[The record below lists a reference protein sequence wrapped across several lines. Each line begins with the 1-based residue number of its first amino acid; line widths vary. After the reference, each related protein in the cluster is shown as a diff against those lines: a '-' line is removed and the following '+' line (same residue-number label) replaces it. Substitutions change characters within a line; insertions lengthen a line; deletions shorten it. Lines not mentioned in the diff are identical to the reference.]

1 MHNKS
6 FVIAPL
12 LFLFALSMIAQD
24 VRHYQNIS
32 DTASNNFLKL
42 EALDSVLSKTFRK
55 DTKTFIKYSQVYINL
70 AKEMDSIEDAAR
82 KAMNLQQP
90 LTNNNDPEKSIV
102 IINGVLAHKYK
113 IKDSFL
119 LGGLYLKKG
128 LARSKIDF
136 KKAVE
141 DYTLALEN
149 FSKKDSIHIADALL
163 LRGHARSSLGEF
175 VSARKD
181 FNDAYIIYEALK
193 DYPYMLRAQ
202 QGKITMFSING
213 FYELARKER
222 SELIDKLKA
231 LDLKEFLSTEYFNQ
245 ALDYQKT
252 GDSTLR
258 LQFLLNAKENLND
271 TLNTKLFI
279 NIHSKLSEYYSEH
292 KDLIKAKQE
301 ILHINPY
308 YEKVLGDPSSEL
320 NFNSAHATFLIA
332 IGDYENSLYFANKKL
347 ENAEKLG
354 LDDEVMDSHLMLSG
368 IHKNLGNYKKSL
380 DNKDLYTVLRDSLYN
395 RSNANSLAYYQTL
408 FDMQKKEKELVEKNT
423 NIKLLEKDTQTF
435 KKVMFFISL
444 AIMLAFGIIL
454 LSRNRQNLKSKK
466 NLQEGFSQK
475 LLVSQEQERMRISKD
490 LHDGIGQQL
499 LVIKNKLI
507 TKGDQD
513 TMEMVDKTIDE
524 VRNISRDL
532 HPFALQELG
541 ITKAIEHT
549 IRQIDENTS
558 LFISS
563 EIDNIDNLFTP
574 EEEVNIYR
582 IVQESLSN
590 IIKHAKA
597 EASKVLVKRFANN
610 IIISI
615 KDNGV
620 GFDFNE
626 KYQDKKSLGLKTLLE
641 RTKVLKGQMKVI
653 SKIENGTI
661 IEYKLPLQ

>member
-1 MHNKS
+1 M
-6 FVIAPL
+6 V
-12 LFLFALSMIAQD
+12 AQD
-24 VRHYQNIS
+24 VRHYKNIA
-32 DTASNNFLKL
+32 DTTTDNVLKL
-42 EALDSVLSKTFRK
+42 TALDSVLSKSFRK
-55 DTKTFIKYSQVYINL
+55 DTKTFIDYSQIYINL
-70 AKEMDSIEDAAR
+70 AKDMDSIEQAAK
-82 KAMNLQQP
+82 KAMNLQHP
-90 LTNNNDPEKSIV
+90 LTNIGNDPEKAIV
-102 IINGVLAHKYK
+102 ILNGVLAHKYK

-128 LARSKIDF
+128 LAHYTKNYKEAI
-136 KKAVE
+136 E
-141 DYTLALEN
+141 DYTLALQN
-149 FSKKDSIHIADALL
+149 FSSKDSIHIADALL

-181 FNDAYIIYEALK
+181 FNDAYIIYESLK
-193 DYPYMLRAQ
+193 DYQYMLRAQ

-213 FYELARKER
+213 FYELAKKER
-222 SELIDKLKA
+222 AELITKLKT

-252 GDSTLR
+252 GDSELR
-258 LQFLLNAKENLND
+258 LKYLLEAKKNLTD
-271 TLNTKLFI
+271 TLNTKMFI

-292 KDLIKAKQE
+292 KELIKAKQE
-301 ILHINPY
+301 ILTIKPY
-308 YEKVLGDPSSEL
+308 YDSALGDPSAEL

-332 IGDYENSLYFANKKL
+332 IGDYDNSLFYANKKL

-354 LDDEVMDSHLMLSG
+354 VEDEIMDSHLMLSE
-368 IHKNLGNYKKSL
+368 IYKNLGNYKKSL
-380 DNKDLYTVLRDSLYN
+380 ENKDQYAVIRDSLYS

-444 AIMLAFGIIL
+444 AIMLGFGIIL
-454 LSRNRQNLKSKK
+454 LSRNRRNLKSKK

-507 TKGDQD
+507 STGDQD

-590 IIKHAKA
+590 IIKHANA

-661 IEYKLPLQ
+661 LEYKLPLQ